1 MRQVVHESRALPR
14 SYFQGL
20 NFLLNEQPDKAID
33 SFLEVA
39 KVDSQTVEL
48 HFALGNL
55 FRRRGETERAIRM
68 HQNLI
73 DRPDLDDGV
82 RLHALSEL
90 GQDYLKAGLLDRAEE
105 IFNKLIG
112 TPFEDEAKRSLLEIY
127 QAEKEWLKAIELA
140 RELPDVASQQEV
152 AEFYCELAA
161 NEIMRSKPDRL
172 VLISNWP
179 CNKIANVCEPVSCR
193 AICCCRKAGRLPA
206 AIEAWQRIEQ
216 QDPAYLALVAQR
228 LLESYRK
235 LERRDEGIALLSVY
249 LERYPSLDLLDVV
262 YQLVLEGEGTEAAYR
277 LVRAELQRNPTLLG
291 LEKLMSARLPLV
303 APDVRPDVE
312 LAKTSSRAIPSD
324 CHVIGAIIVASRRA
338 SFTGAVRPVAAGKPT
353 RRAVAKNSI
362 KPCRNTSMKIT
373 VVGTGYVGLVSGT
386 CLAEV
391 GNDVLCLDVD
401 PAKDPHPRRRR
412 HPDLRAGPAGNGSP
426 QRRRRPS
433 AFHHRH
439 RKSRPAR
446 HHPVHRR
453 RYAARRRR
461 LGRPAVRARRCPQHR
476 PPDDRLQGGR
486 RQEYRPGRYR
496 RQGQGGD
503 CRRTGQ
509 ARGRHPYSVVSNP
522 EFLKEGA
529 AVEDFM
535 RPTASSSAP
544 KKSRPST

>member
-1 MRQVVHESRALPR
+1 MNDLFEYWQLLLIPLFFLLGWAAARVDMRQVVHESRALPR

-73 DRPDLDDGV
+73 DRPDLDDAV

-112 TPFEDEAKRSLLEIY
+112 TNFEAEAKGSLLEIF

-161 NEIMRSKPDRL
+161 NEMMRSKPDSARVYL
-172 VLISNWP
+172 ESAMQKNRKCV
-179 CNKIANVCEPVSCR
+179 R
-193 AICCCRKAGRLPA
+193 ASLLQGDLLLQEGQQAA

-216 QDPAYLALVAQR
+216 QDPAYLALIAQR

-262 YQLVLEGEGTEAAYR
+262 YQLVLEAKGVEAAYR
-277 LVRAELQRNPTLLG
+277 LVQAELQRNPTLLG

-303 APDVRPDVE
+303 APEVRPDVE
-312 LAKTSSRAIPSD
+312 LARTIIQGYTKRLSRYRCDNCGFKARQFYWR
-324 CHVIGAIIVASRRA
+324 C
-338 SFTGAVRPVAAGKPT
+338 
-353 RRAVAKNSI
+353 
-362 KPCRNTSMKIT
+362 
-373 VVGTGYVGLVSGT
+373 
-386 CLAEV
+386 
-391 GNDVLCLDVD
+391 
-401 PAKDPHPRRRR
+401 PACGGWETYPPRR
-412 HPDLRAGPAGNGSP
+412 S
-426 QRRRRPS
+426 
-433 AFHHRH
+433 
-439 RKSRPAR
+439 
-446 HHPVHRR
+446 
-453 RYAARRRR
+453 
-461 LGRPAVRARRCPQHR
+461 
-476 PPDDRLQGGR
+476 
-486 RQEYRPGRYR
+486 E
-496 RQGQGGD
+496 
-503 CRRTGQ
+503 
-509 ARGRHPYSVVSNP
+509 
-522 EFLKEGA
+522 EFDQTL
-529 AVEDFM
+529 
-535 RPTASSSAP
+535 
-544 KKSRPST
+544 